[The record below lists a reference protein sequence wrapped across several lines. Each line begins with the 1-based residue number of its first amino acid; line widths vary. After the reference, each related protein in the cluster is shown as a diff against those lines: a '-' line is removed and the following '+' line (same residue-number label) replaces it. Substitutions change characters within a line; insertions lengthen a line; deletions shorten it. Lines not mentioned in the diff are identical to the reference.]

1 MTCAMQLRMSSDD
14 SFSFARRDAL
24 KAIAGATA
32 IAAALPTTAISQRLP
47 KIRQFP
53 PFELQAS
60 AADLSSLRAGLQG
73 YATEGVGPSAS
84 TVWIKT
90 ANDTMLAVGV
100 DSRDLE
106 FKFEVFTLALETEQA
121 LAHRVLTAPPVKL
134 PDDAPEMMKQ
144 WASMP
149 RVAPKPPADFKPW
162 PFDAWRVEV
171 LRRAEYIIGDL
182 QPPPDTFGNDAVVQ
196 HPGRPGEVP
205 PEAWA
210 ACEVAVGL
218 LFSGSGGKRLMVAV
232 DWMPFNLIV
241 TQDEPAIVEFIGS
254 CATIDVEEYVKRLA

>member
-1 MTCAMQLRMSSDD
+1 MRYIVRMRGYGSIK
-14 SFSFARRDAL
+14 FGRRDAL
-24 KAIAGATA
+24 KAIGGASA
-32 IAAALPTTAISQRLP
+32 IVATMPTKAISQGRR
-47 KIRQFP
+47 KMRQFP

-60 AADLSSLRAGLQG
+60 AADMLSLRAGVRG
-73 YATEGVGPSAS
+73 YATDGVGPSPS
-84 TVWIKT
+84 MVWIKA

-182 QPPPDTFGNDAVVQ
+182 QPPPETFGNDPVARN
-196 HPGRPGEVP
+196 PARPGEVP

-210 ACEVAVGL
+210 ACDVAVGL
-218 LFSGSGGKRLMVAV
+218 LFSGSGGKRLMVAA

-241 TQDEPAIVEFIGS
+241 TQDEPAIVEFIES
-254 CATIDVEEYVKRLA
+254 CATIDVEEYVKRVA